1 MLPPGSMVMSV
12 THVTTKDYMQ
22 MSTVCTANGAIECL
36 WVMLLPGVML
46 VSLPCVV
53 LEESML
59 MSLTSAATKGY
70 DSVCGPCCGRGLG

>member
-1 MLPPGSMVMSV
+1 MVV
-12 THVTTKDYMQ
+12 RNRQIRGDHGEVLALAAAKGYVL
-22 MSTVCTANGAIECL
+22 VCGPAVA
-36 WVMLLPGVML
+36 GVML